1 MTVPRCQS
9 YKSDSKLDLVSSKYL
24 GINEERTLNS
34 FSIYLFCRSID
45 IRQNPFVD
53 RHHLIVED
61 LMAPWLSLV
70 MIKRRKLVTASAG
83 QAFL

>member
-24 GINEERTLNS
+24 GINEERTLKS
-34 FSIYLFCRSID
+34 FSTFCGGVLTLD
-45 IRQNPFVD
+45 KNPFVD